1 LGSFLFTSPG
11 LQGDVT
17 SESIAG
23 NVFKDTIWARVPVP
37 LPADAVVGVDVQM
50 RDMQIGAPSFMA
62 GRRGSAWWFYLYAL
76 AVKLPLGTW
85 LAVATTLGVLIRRRH
100 RMGVDEVL
108 LLAFVYL
115 FLVITAVS
123 FGIGQH
129 HRYAFPVLGPLIF
142 LVGFGWYY
150 GRRFAKSLVLLG
162 TVATAAFCLVVAPNW
177 MAAFNLAAGGMTHG
191 HRLLFN
197 DATDWG
203 QDLQRLADLA
213 SRQPANVRVVVL
225 PLRHTAANL
234 GDAGKA
240 PRVDVTRRLMEVIKS
255 QQKATDGK
263 ARKPLRVICSKSEVS
278 MDRELREFVAS
289 RRDVVDLWGSHL
301 MFDVPVGKADPAA
314 AR

>member
-1 LGSFLFTSPG
+1 
-11 LQGDVT
+11 
-17 SESIAG
+17 
-23 NVFKDTIWARVPVP
+23 
-37 LPADAVVGVDVQM
+37 M
-50 RDMQIGAPSFMA
+50 
-62 GRRGSAWWFYLYAL
+62 
-76 AVKLPLGTW
+76 KLPLGTW
-85 LAVATTLGVLIRRRH
+85 LAVATTLGVLIRRSH
-100 RMGVDEVL
+100 RIGVDEVL

-129 HRYAFPVLGPLIF
+129 HRYVFPVLGPLIF
-142 LVGFGWYY
+142 LVGFGWYH
-150 GRRFAKSLVLLG
+150 GQRFAKSLVLVG
-162 TVATAAFCLVVAPNW
+162 TAATAVFCFVVAPNW
-177 MAAFNLAAGGMTHG
+177 MAAFNFAAGGMKCG

-213 SRQPANVRVVVL
+213 SRQPADVRVVVL

-234 GDAGKA
+234 RAAGMA
-240 PRVDVTRRLMEVIKS
+240 PRVDVTRRPMELIKLR
-255 QQKATDGK
+255 QKVADGK
-263 ARKPLRVICSKSEVS
+263 VPKPLRVICSKSEVS
-278 MDRELREFVAS
+278 MDRELRGFIAS